1 MTAAGV
7 LYDLSH
13 VDAHFPP
20 AGADKGCTPFW
31 VTATI
36 DDVLML
42 DHAADKLIL
51 AGPFPS
57 VAYILNSPGSLVA
70 YATNICAD
78 DLDVSFGFGGTDGVL
93 DFSMIA
99 VTDCGKAASTTDPA
113 VTIDAELPWLD
124 IGGLYLIADIVTAA
138 TTPAVGT
145 FQLAGWFTQN
155 VVHSVP
161 I

>member
-13 VDAHFPP
+13 TDPHFPP
-20 AGADKGCTPFW
+20 AGSDKGCTPFW

-36 DDVLML
+36 DDTLSL
-42 DHAADKLIL
+42 DHADDKLIL

-70 YATNICAD
+70 YCTNIAAA
-78 DLDVSFGFGGTDGVL
+78 DLDLSFGFGGADGVL
-93 DFSMIA
+93 DFAMIV
-99 VTDCGKAASTTDPA
+99 VTDAGSGAATTDPSA
-113 VTIDAELPWLD
+113 TIDAQLPWLD
-124 IGGLYLIADIVTAA
+124 IGGLYLIADVVTAA

-145 FQLAGWFTQN
+145 IQMAGWYTQN

-161 I
+161 